1 MRRLKAIEILR
12 LKKKS
17 QPYDQLKD
25 TNNETVSRYL
35 LVDRVIKVLM
45 EKYPEL
51 NSLATA
57 EYLKDGVDLE
67 IPSEFFVSNN
77 TIKSLILNAM
87 NEINSYMEYL
97 VKDAFEGHQDDEESS
112 SEQGAIS
119 ESKIVDKSVHADKD
133 KSSVIHKNSKKPAES
148 NYTRKEESEGNIR
161 KKNRPGQR
169 ARRETWERL
178 HGNNANHL
186 QQQQQLINKRKQLRQ
201 QPTEQLHPSWQAKK
215 QQSKVVQFSGT
226 KLSFDSDN
234 EN

>member
-1 MRRLKAIEILR
+1 VRKLKAIEILR
-12 LKKKS
+12 MKKKS
-17 QPYDQLKD
+17 QLYDQFKD
-25 TNNETVSRYL
+25 ISNEMVARYL
-35 LVDRVIKVLM
+35 LVERVIKVLM

-51 NSLATA
+51 NSLITA
-57 EYLKDGVDLE
+57 EFLTEGGDSE
-67 IPSEFFVSNN
+67 ISSEFFVSNK
-77 TIKSLILNAM
+77 TIQSLLSNALS
-87 NEINSYMEYL
+87 EINSYMEYL
-97 VKDAFEGHQDDEESS
+97 VKDAFEGHQDDNSS
-112 SEQGAIS
+112 ASEQRIASGGKNA
-119 ESKIVDKSVHADKD
+119 DNCVHADKN
-133 KSSVIHKNSKKPAES
+133 KSSVIHKNSKKPTEP
-148 NYTRKEESEGNIR
+148 NHIRREESEGNIR